1 MKKHGRISIILAV
14 LTILTVA
21 RGFAQAYDIK
31 LTIKDLGGKE
41 IYLGHYFADKTYVKD
56 TTTTSP
62 TGTAEFKG
70 DKALEPGIYFI
81 VLPTKTIAW
90 EFLIT
95 DDQVFEMKTDTMDYI
110 GNLKVIG
117 HDQNSKFAEYNAFM
131 RERSKEMSKLQEAF
145 KADDETK
152 KEAVRKDIEALQL
165 KVQAQ
170 WDKYITEN
178 PGTLFANII
187 KAQKYPILPEFE
199 VDPAI
204 ANKDS
209 VLQIYRYYYNKNHWF
224 DNIEWSEVGL
234 LRTNFIY
241 NRLQTFF
248 TQMVFD
254 PDTVIA
260 EGDKL
265 IKKAE
270 PTPDMFRYLVEYMLN
285 LNYET
290 KRMGM
295 DKVLVHVGEEYY
307 LSGRATWVDSARM
320 EKIKER
326 VIKTRPNILGT
337 QAKDMKLVTS
347 DNKIVNLFSIKADYI
362 IVAFWEPGCGHCKK
376 TMPVLHDVYTD
387 LKWNKNKKV
396 EVLAVFTQV
405 KEFDEWQAFIEEK
418 GMTDWINAYDP
429 YGWSGF
435 RDNYDIYSTPTIYLM
450 NSKFEIIAKRLDV
463 EKIPEFLESYESFKK
478 TGK

>member
-1 MKKHGRISIILAV
+1 MKKNGRKIF
-14 LTILTVA
+14 ILTMLVLFA
-21 RGFAQAYDIK
+21 AVSGFSQGYDIK
-31 LTIKDLGGKE
+31 LNIKNFANKE

-62 TGTAEFKG
+62 TGDAEFKG
-70 DKALEPGIYFI
+70 TETLEPGIYFI

-90 EFLIT
+90 EFLMT
-95 DDQVFEMKTDTMDYI
+95 DDQSFEMNTDTIDYI
-110 GNLKVIG
+110 GNLKVLG
-117 HDQNSKFAEYNAFM
+117 HDQNSKFTEYNAYM
-131 RERSKEMSKLQEAF
+131 RDRSKEMSKFQEVF
-145 KADDETK
+145 KADDEAK
-152 KEAVRKDIEALQL
+152 KEAIKKDIEALQL

-170 WDKYITEN
+170 WEKYISEN

-199 VDPAI
+199 VDPSI
-204 ANKDS
+204 SNKDS

-260 EGDKL
+260 EGDRL

-307 LSGRATWVDSARM
+307 LSGRASWVDSARM

-326 VIKTRPNILGT
+326 VIKTRPNILGA
-337 QAKDMKLVTS
+337 QAKDMKMVTS
-347 DNKIVNLFSIKADYI
+347 DNKIINLFSIKADYI
-362 IVAFWEPGCGHCKK
+362 VVAFWEPNCGHCKK

-387 LKWNKNKKV
+387 LKWNKNKKI

-405 KEFDEWQAFIEEK
+405 KEFDEWQSFIEEK

-450 NSKFEIIAKRLDV
+450 NGKFEIIAKRLDV
-463 EKIPEFLESYESFKK
+463 EKIPEFIESYESFKK